1 LCSSEDMQAHDDI
14 YQCPVVWKGR
24 NSTAT
29 NGSAVTYAAGV
40 RSSTSASA
48 SASTSITHSST
59 ASARPT
65 LSPGATTP
73 QEDVL
78 VVGSGHE
85 AVDNDNPNSLDHGSR
100 SSDAGALTA
109 RDGNIE
115 WDANHVSW
123 RRGIPVESVFSD
135 TLVQPG
141 SASTE
146 SDLVGVS
153 LPTFMNVTTGTM
165 GIVLSEQC
173 VQMIVWPNQ
182 M

>member
-1 LCSSEDMQAHDDI
+1 MQAHDDI

-24 NSTAT
+24 NSTST
-29 NGSAVTYAAGV
+29 SESTVTYAATV
-40 RSSTSASA
+40 PFSTPAST
-48 SASTSITHSST
+48 STSITHSST

-65 LSPGATTP
+65 LGPGATTP
-73 QEDVL
+73 KEDILVL
-78 VVGSGHE
+78 GSGHE
-85 AVDNDNPNSLDHGSR
+85 AVDDDNDDDSDLLDNGSA
-100 SSDAGALTA
+100 SSNAGALAA
-109 RDGNIE
+109 RDDNLARI
-115 WDANHVSW
+115 DNRITW
-123 RRGIPVESVFSD
+123 RRGIPVEPVFNT

-146 SDLVGVS
+146 SDLVGVR
-153 LPTFMNVTTGTM
+153 LPSIMNVTTGTM